1 MRHSLNLQAK
11 ASSWGYDMNEE
22 LINQIVRRILSD
34 PALQGLLQGAGDP
47 ASQSTVKPEAL
58 VLLNY
63 VPDIP
68 GALKIVQ
75 EGWGSRY
82 TLSILPS
89 DQVYLVKP
97 ELPAGMNWISA
108 EEALGKAWPN
118 LILPTCS
125 ANTLAKAA
133 LGIRDNPMT
142 ELIGRGIS
150 QGSAIEL
157 STEYLGFTSRTPAAY
172 RNLYEG
178 YIETLKSYGVKICGK
193 SDGGSNT
200 TATSAASETICHSE
214 QKHLEQKPLND
225 KQPSTFITVEPTAV
239 NPVQRAL
246 TGDPPHHPYPVINQP
261 MRRVFTDEPFSERE
275 EIYYTKKF
283 LGDKQAY
290 GFPEA
295 SRVLVK
301 EGTVIS
307 PLARD
312 TLKLRRIELCMEK
325 GREQG

>member
-1 MRHSLNLQAK
+1 
-11 ASSWGYDMNEE
+11 MNEE
-22 LINQIVRRILSD
+22 LINQILCRILSD
-34 PALQGLLQGAGDP
+34 PALQGLLQGAGNS
-47 ASQSTVKPEAL
+47 ASQPRVKAEAL

-63 VPDIP
+63 VLDMPRVLNLIQ
-68 GALKIVQ
+68 VR
-75 EGWGSRY
+75 WGSSY
-82 TLSILPS
+82 TLRILPS
-89 DQVYLVKP
+89 DQVYLAKP
-97 ELPAGMNWISA
+97 ELPAGLSWISA
-108 EEALGKAWPN
+108 EEALGKPHWPN

-142 ELIGRGIS
+142 EMIGRGIS
-150 QGSAIEL
+150 QGSSMEL
-157 STEYLGFTSRTPAAY
+157 STEYLGFTNRTPAAY

-178 YIETLKSYGVKICGK
+178 YIDILKSYGVMI
-193 SDGGSNT
+193 SASLDGGSNI
-200 TATSAASETICHSE
+200 TAMSTALEKTD
-214 QKHLEQKPLND
+214 HLKQYPGNYQ
-225 KQPSTFITVEPTAV
+225 QPSTFITCEQPSD
-239 NPVQRAL
+239 NSGRKAL
-246 TGDPPHHPYPVINQP
+246 TNELQTNQYPVINQP
-261 MRRVFTDEPFSERE
+261 MRRVFVEEPVSKGE

-295 SRVLVK
+295 SRVFVK

-312 TLKLRRIELCMEK
+312 TLKLRRIELCIEK